1 MQYFTADMFVDALI
15 LLLHNRTDHTLQMVS
30 ALLEI
35 YEAET
40 KNSTYIEN
48 ETFSFYVFLLHEI
61 ISRKITI
68 NDTAEI
74 EAFLLKFKANSFV
87 TSDPE
92 LYTAL
97 RTIFTDK
104 NEIKSIFEEG
114 IREIRALESECLCYQ
129 KYFIENKEIVNRKVD
144 SIVRMR

>member
-48 ETFSFYVFLLHEI
+48 ETFAFYVFLLHEI

-74 EAFLLKFKANSFV
+74 EAFLLLPSVLQTVYFCIKMPSSSKRCLV
-87 TSDPE
+87 RWLMPIVQILPDRKI
-92 LYTAL
+92 LC
-97 RTIFTDK
+97 TI
-104 NEIKSIFEEG
+104 
-114 IREIRALESECLCYQ
+114 
-129 KYFIENKEIVNRKVD
+129 
-144 SIVRMR
+144 